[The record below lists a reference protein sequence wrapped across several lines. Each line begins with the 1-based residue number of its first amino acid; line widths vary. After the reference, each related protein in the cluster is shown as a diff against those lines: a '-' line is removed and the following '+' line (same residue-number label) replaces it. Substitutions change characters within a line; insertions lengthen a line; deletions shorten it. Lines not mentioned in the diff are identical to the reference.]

1 MATAMR
7 GTANQRLG
15 TAMRSNA
22 SAGFKSKAPGDVR
35 AAITGQAS
43 KTIEEK
49 KEKSEEENFKEME
62 EEVHRLLEDSARC
75 KVEKKL
81 NEALSKAKDAASK
94 EKKIRQ
100 LRENAQTLDQVNID
114 LTFYVFYNLAN
125 MYHASNLH

>member
-1 MATAMR
+1 MR

-22 SAGFKSKAPGDVR
+22 SAGFKSKNPAVGR
-35 AAITGQAS
+35 AQDYGTATS
-43 KTIEEK
+43 KPIEEK
-49 KEKSEEENFKEME
+49 KEKTEEENFKEME

-81 NEALSKAKDAASK
+81 NDALSKAKDAASK

-100 LRENAQTLDQVNID
+100 LRENA
-114 LTFYVFYNLAN
+114 
-125 MYHASNLH
+125 